1 MKDIVFREYDIRGI
15 VGTELQIEQV
25 YDVVCAIAYYC
36 AQLNPAVKKVA
47 LGMDGRTHSPA
58 IKDEACRALA
68 DSGLE
73 VIFVGVCPS
82 PVVYFAIDQLP
93 VDMGIMITASHNPQE
108 YNGIKIDLGHRSLWG
123 NDIRTIRDCYKQG
136 LRLQPQRAGIVR
148 SEPLI
153 PRYIA
158 WLREHFAHLVGMRM
172 PVVIDCGN
180 GAGGAVVP
188 DLVKAMEWSD
198 VTLLYAEVDGTY
210 PHHEADPSH
219 EHNMLDLR
227 AALKKHNARVGIG
240 LDGDAD
246 RMGVMSADGWLIPA
260 DRILAL
266 FARTLIDK
274 HPAMAVVIDI
284 NASDGLVESLQAC
297 GARPYFSPCG
307 HAIVKTTME
316 QHGALLG
323 GELSCHFF
331 FADRHPGYDDGIYA
345 MMRFFEIVATHQES
359 LESMLAFFPKKYS
372 SPIVRVACPE
382 DKKFWIVE
390 QVKHFFG
397 TQPDCTLITVDGVRI
412 CTSYGWGLVRASNT
426 QAMLSMRFESES
438 QEGLRKIQ
446 STIVRVLQH
455 SMDTTALCNQ
465 LGLKE
470 LHEKSRHTCS
480 AEQHA

>member
-1 MKDIVFREYDIRGI
+1 MVFREYDIRGI
-15 VGTELQIEQV
+15 VGTELHIEQV

-47 LGMDGRTHSPA
+47 IGMDGRTHSPA
-58 IKDEACRALA
+58 IKEQACRALI

-123 NDIRTIRDCYKQG
+123 NDIRMIRDCYKQG
-136 LRLQPQRAGIVR
+136 LRLVPQEQG
-148 SEPLI
+148 SYLDQPLI

-158 WLREHFAHLVGMRM
+158 WLREHFAHLVGMHM

-188 DLVKAMEWSD
+188 DLVQAMEWPD

-210 PHHEADPSH
+210 PNHEADPSH
-219 EHNMLDLR
+219 EKNMLDLR
-227 AALKKHNARVGIG
+227 VALKEHKARVGIG

-246 RMGVMSADGWLIPA
+246 RMGVMSADGWLVPA
-260 DRILAL
+260 DRVLAL
-266 FARTLIDK
+266 FARTLIDQ
-274 HPAMAVVIDI
+274 HPEMAVVIDI
-284 NASDGLVESLQAC
+284 NASDGLVESLQTC

-345 MMRFFEIVATHQES
+345 MMRFFEIMVTSTTS
-359 LESMLAFFPKKYS
+359 LESMLDFFPKKYS

-382 DKKFWIVE
+382 EKKFWIVD
-390 QVKHFFG
+390 QVKHFLSM
-397 TQPDCTLITVDGVRI
+397 QPNVTLITVDGVRV
-412 CTSYGWGLVRASNT
+412 CTAYGWGLVRASNT
-426 QAMLSMRFESES
+426 QAMLSMRFESDS
-438 QEGLRKIQ
+438 QEGLHTIQ
-446 STIVRVLQH
+446 TMIVSVLQQY
-455 SMDTTALCNQ
+455 MDTTALCVQ

-470 LHEKSRHTCS
+470 LHEKSRNS
-480 AEQHA
+480 RSLEQLA

>member
-1 MKDIVFREYDIRGI
+1 MVFREYDIRGI
-15 VGTELQIEQV
+15 VGTELQVEQV

-36 AQLNPAVKKVA
+36 AQLNPALKKVA
-47 LGMDGRTHSPA
+47 IGMDGRTHSPA
-58 IKDEACRALA
+58 IKEQACRALL

-123 NDIRTIRDCYKQG
+123 NDIRMIRDCYKQG
-136 LRLQPQRAGIVR
+136 LRLMPQEHG
-148 SEPLI
+148 SYSDQPLI

-158 WLREHFAHLVGMRM
+158 WLREHFAHLVGMHM

-180 GAGGAVVP
+180 GAGGAVMP
-188 DLVKAMEWSD
+188 ELVKAMEWQEA
-198 VTLLYAEVDGTY
+198 TLLYAEVDGTY
-210 PHHEADPSH
+210 PNHEADPSH
-219 EHNMLDLR
+219 EKNMLDLR
-227 AALKKHNARVGIG
+227 AALKQHNARVGIG

-246 RMGVMSADGWLIPA
+246 RMGVMSADGWLVPA
-260 DRILAL
+260 DRVLAL
-266 FARTLIDK
+266 FARTLIDQ
-274 HPAMAVVIDI
+274 HPEMAVVIDI
-284 NASDGLVESLQAC
+284 NASDGLVESLQAS

-345 MMRFFEIVATHQES
+345 MMRFFEIMVASTTS
-359 LESMLAFFPKKYS
+359 LESMLDFFPKKYS

-382 DKKFWIVE
+382 EKKFWIVE
-390 QVKHFFG
+390 QVKHFLS
-397 TQPDCTLITVDGVRI
+397 TQPKVKLITVDGVRV
-412 CTSYGWGLVRASNT
+412 CTAYGWGLVRASNT
-426 QAMLSMRFESES
+426 QAMLSMRFESDS
-438 QEGLRKIQ
+438 QEGLHTIQ
-446 STIVRVLQH
+446 TMIVCVLQQY
-455 SMDTTALCNQ
+455 MDTTALCVQ

-470 LHEKSRHTCS
+470 LHEKSRNS
-480 AEQHA
+480 RSLEQLA